1 MPRDLPI
8 GNGSLLI
15 LYDKTGLL
23 RDLYFPSVGSENH
36 AQGHAFRVG
45 VWVNGVFSWV
55 DGDGWERSLD
65 YEDDTLVARIEL
77 LNKALGIEIIM
88 RDVVDFHENLYV
100 REVTA
105 RNLSTQFTELRL
117 FFHHDFHIYGSE
129 IGDTA
134 CYKPEEK
141 GLLHYKGRRY
151 FFVNA
156 LTEDGIGLTQF
167 ATGVKETKGLRG
179 TWVDAEDGVLSG
191 NPVAQGSVDSICAV
205 HMTIPP
211 GKKANAYYWMA
222 ACVDWKGVKR
232 LNDLVVKR
240 TPGYFIRRTA
250 DYWRL
255 WLERE
260 SMKFGDLSDP
270 VRRLYARSLLILRTH
285 INNNGAVIAANDSD
299 ILHFSRDTYT
309 YMWPRDGALV
319 AYALDL
325 AGFPIPARRFFEFCG
340 EIIGRNG
347 FFMHKY
353 NPDGSL
359 ASSWHP
365 WVFEGKPHLPIQEDE
380 TGLVIWALWEHFS
393 MHRDVE
399 FIKPLYRKVI
409 KAAAEF
415 MCEFVDQRTGLPLP
429 SYDLWEEQLGIHTFT
444 VCAVVAGLRAAG
456 HFTAAFGETELSEKY
471 MKAAG
476 RMKDALIEYLYDN
489 DVGRFLAGASDRLG
503 VFRKDFRLDSSLS
516 GLFSFGVF
524 PAADEKIV
532 STMEAVKDRL
542 WCKTALGGMAR
553 YENDQ
558 YQSIV
563 PPGEEIP
570 GNPWIICTLWYAQYL
585 IGKAKNKDELHE
597 AVAILNWVSERALRS
612 GVLAEQIDP
621 FTGEPIS
628 VSPLTWSHAEFIIAM
643 QRYLKRL
650 QEMEICPQC
659 GQHLSFNP
667 KNTFSMDMDD

>member
-1 MPRDLPI
+1 MPRDIPI

-15 LYDKTGLL
+15 LSDKKGLL

-36 AQGHAFRVG
+36 AQGHIFRVG
-45 VWVNGVFSWV
+45 VWVNGVFDWI
-55 DGDGWERSLD
+55 DGEGWERSLD

-77 LNKALGIEIIM
+77 VNRALGLEIIM

-100 REVTA
+100 REITA
-105 RNLSTQFTELRL
+105 KNLLTQSIELRI

-151 FFVNA
+151 FFINA
-156 LTEDGIGLTQF
+156 LTEDGIGVTQF
-167 ATGVKETKGLRG
+167 ATGVKESKGLRG

-191 NPVAQGSVDSICAV
+191 NPIAQGSVDSVCAL
-205 HMTIPP
+205 HTTIPP
-211 GKKANAYYWMA
+211 GKTANVYYWMA
-222 ACVDWKGVKR
+222 ACVGWKGVKR
-232 LNDLVVKR
+232 LNDLVVQR

-255 WLERE
+255 WLDRE
-260 SMKFGDLSDP
+260 SMKFGDLPSP
-270 VRRLYARSLLILRTH
+270 IRRLYARSLLILRTH
-285 INNNGAVIAANDSD
+285 INNNGSVIAANDSD

-325 AGFPIPARRFFEFCG
+325 AGFPIPARRFFEFCA

-365 WVFEGKPHLPIQEDE
+365 WVLDGKPHLPIQEDE
-380 TGLVIWALWEHFS
+380 TGLVLWALWEHFS
-393 MHRDVE
+393 MYRDVE
-399 FIKPLYRKVI
+399 FIKPMYRKVI
-409 KAAAEF
+409 KAAADF
-415 MCEFVDQRTGLPLP
+415 MCEFMDERTGLPLP

-444 VCAVVAGLRAAG
+444 VCSVIAGLRAAG

-471 MKAAG
+471 VRTSDKM
-476 RMKDALIEYLYDN
+476 REALTKYLYSN
-489 DVGRFLAGASDRLG
+489 EVGRFHNSAFERPGRLE
-503 VFRKDFRLDSSLS
+503 KDFRLDSSLY
-516 GLFSFGVF
+516 GLFAFGVF
-524 PAADEKIV
+524 SASDDKIQ
-532 STMEAVKDRL
+532 STIDALKDGL
-542 WCKTALGGMAR
+542 WCKTEIGGMAR

-558 YQSIV
+558 YQSV
-563 PPGEEIP
+563 VAQNKEIP
-570 GNPWIICTLWYAQYL
+570 GNPWIVCTLWYAQYL
-585 IGKAKNKDELHE
+585 IEKAKNKE
-597 AVAILNWVSERALRS
+597 ALQKSIPILNWVSERALRS
-612 GVLAEQIDP
+612 GVLAEQVNP
-621 FTGEPIS
+621 FSGEPVS
-628 VSPLTWSHAEFIIAM
+628 VSPLTWSHAAFIIAV
-643 QRYLKRL
+643 QRYLKMF
-650 QEMEICPQC
+650 QEMER
-659 GQHLSFNP
+659 
-667 KNTFSMDMDD
+667 